1 MELLNITE
9 KLLEFVKIIIF
20 NKYIMSN
27 SENNN
32 GYHKN
37 SEMGCRGCESGTNVG
52 SHCSAC
58 PTRKARNATRR
69 VHHSKPKRRPK
80 TPSPR
85 SNSNSNSE
93 DNEGW
98 HKNSEMGCRG
108 CESGTNVGSH
118 CTACREGKGI
128 KKSRG
133 RKSRGRKSRGRKSRG
148 RKSTTRKSRGRKS
161 RGRKSKRR

>member
-20 NKYIMSN
+20 IKYIMSN
-27 SENNN
+27 SEDNE
-32 GYHKN
+32 GWHKN
-37 SEMGCRGCESGTNVG
+37 SDMGCRGCETGTNVG

-58 PTRKARNATRR
+58 PTRKARNATRK

-85 SNSNSNSE
+85 SNNSNSE
-93 DNEGW
+93 DEEGW

-128 KKSRG
+128 RKSRG

-148 RKSTTRKSRGRKS
+148 RKSLTKKSRGRKS

>member
-1 MELLNITE
+1 
-9 KLLEFVKIIIF
+9 
-20 NKYIMSN
+20 MSN

-37 SEMGCRGCESGTNVG
+37 SEMGCRGCETGTNVG

-69 VHHSKPKRRPK
+69 VHSKPKRRPK

-85 SNSNSNSE
+85 SNNSNSE
-93 DNEGW
+93 NNEGW
-98 HKNSEMGCRG
+98 HKKSEMGCRG

-128 KKSRG
+128 KKKTLT
-133 RKSRGRKSRGRKSRG
+133 RKSRV
-148 RKSTTRKSRGRKS
+148 RKSRGRKS

>member
-1 MELLNITE
+1 
-9 KLLEFVKIIIF
+9 LEFVKIIILI
-20 NKYIMSN
+20 KYIMSN
-27 SENNN
+27 SENNS

-37 SEMGCRGCESGTNVG
+37 SEMGCRGCETGTNVG

-69 VHHSKPKRRPK
+69 VHHSKPKRAKP
-80 TPSPR
+80 PSPR
-85 SNSNSNSE
+85 SNSNSE
-93 DNEGW
+93 DEEGW
-98 HKNSEMGCRG
+98 HKNSDMGCRG

-128 KKSRG
+128 

-148 RKSTTRKSRGRKS
+148 RKS
-161 RGRKSKRR
+161 KRR